1 LQRLTLSGTLAKQL
15 GASTEGGNLMR
26 QLPDYRVALQAVVLA
41 GLLALVG
48 LVGAAAQQANAAFP
62 GKNGR
67 IVFSST
73 RTGNLDIYSM
83 NPDGSGVARLTNSP
97 ESDSQPAVSP
107 DGNKIA
113 FTSNR
118 DQDVPDDFDIYVMN
132 ADGSEETQ
140 RTDRP
145 ADEVE
150 PAFAPDG
157 EGILYVSDIGFGDND
172 IWLLASEND
181 HRLLTEENLNPDDPV
196 QADDDHPASTPTAN
210 RIAFESDRA
219 GNDNIHTQPLYLS
232 NGLRITDNLSD
243 ERDPNWSPDGKRI
256 VFVSRRRK
264 RPESIF
270 IMGASGANQQR
281 LTNDAPD
288 PLPQQDVT
296 PAFSPNGA
304 RVVFSSNRGG
314 LLDIYSMNTD
324 GKEVTRLTSSS
335 GNNSNPD
342 WGRPPCTITGTNGN
356 DVLNGTS
363 TADVI
368 CGLSGEDRLRGLE
381 GNDEVR
387 GGGGNDIVYGGPG
400 ADLVLGELGVDFV
413 NTKDTVEGNDHAD
426 GGGGIFDSCRTDP
439 EDVRVNCE
447 LP

>member
-1 LQRLTLSGTLAKQL
+1 
-15 GASTEGGNLMR
+15 
-26 QLPDYRVALQAVVLA
+26 
-41 GLLALVG
+41 
-48 LVGAAAQQANAAFP
+48 
-62 GKNGR
+62 
-67 IVFSST
+67 
-73 RTGNLDIYSM
+73 M
-83 NPDGSGVARLTNSP
+83 NPDGSGVTRLTNSP
-97 ESDSQPAVSP
+97 EIDNQPAVSP

-132 ADGSEETQ
+132 ADGSEQTQ
-140 RTDRP
+140 HTDCP
-145 ADEVE
+145 ADEVQ

-181 HRLLTEENLNPDDPV
+181 HRLLTVENLDPEDPL
-196 QADDDHPASTPTAN
+196 QPDDDHPASTPTAN
-210 RIAFESDRA
+210 RIAWESDRT
-219 GNDNIHTQPLYLS
+219 GNDDELHIQPIYPS
-232 NGLRITDNLSD
+232 AGFRITDNLAND
-243 ERDPNWSPDGKRI
+243 RDPNWSPDGKRI
-256 VFVSRRRK
+256 VFVSDRRK
-264 RPESIF
+264 RPISIF
-270 IMGASGANQQR
+270 VMGAFGANQER
-281 LTNDAPD
+281 VNHVGD
-288 PLPQQDVT
+288 PLAQDHT

-314 LLDIYSMNTD
+314 PFDIYSMNTD
-324 GKEVTRLTSSS
+324 GKEVTRLTSNS

-342 WGRPPCTITGTNGN
+342 WGRPPCTISGTNGN

-400 ADLVLGELGVDFV
+400 EDLMLGEIGEDIV

-447 LP
+447 